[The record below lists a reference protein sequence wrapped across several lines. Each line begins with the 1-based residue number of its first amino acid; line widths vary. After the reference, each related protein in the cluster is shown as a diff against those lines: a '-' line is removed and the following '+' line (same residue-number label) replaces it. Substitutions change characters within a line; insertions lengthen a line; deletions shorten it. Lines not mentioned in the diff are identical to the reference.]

1 MANVP
6 DVIRRARAYAEANNR
21 SISTV
26 SRLLFGN
33 GNRIEEIERGSSS
46 VRVDILQRA
55 LPAAG
60 LGWVRTG
67 SQPVAQSAAAAPGSR
82 LADQGWQTLV
92 AER

>member
-6 DVIRRARAYAEANNR
+6 DVIQRARAYAEASNR

-33 GNRIEEIERGSSS
+33 GNRIDEIERGSSS

-55 LPAAG
+55 SDRLSQMERAQKRRPTKANAA
-60 LGWVRTG
+60 
-67 SQPVAQSAAAAPGSR
+67 
-82 LADQGWQTLV
+82 
-92 AER
+92 

>member
-55 LPAAG
+55 HERLVSMERG
-60 LGWVRTG
+60 QKR
-67 SQPVAQSAAAAPGSR
+67 QPKQAAA
-82 LADQGWQTLV
+82 
-92 AER
+92 

>member
-6 DVIRRARAYAEANNR
+6 DVIQRARAYAEISNR

-33 GNRIEEIERGSSS
+33 GNRIDEIERGASS

-55 LPAAG
+55 HERLVMMEKAQRHPTKPSERAA
-60 LGWVRTG
+60 
-67 SQPVAQSAAAAPGSR
+67 
-82 LADQGWQTLV
+82 
-92 AER
+92 